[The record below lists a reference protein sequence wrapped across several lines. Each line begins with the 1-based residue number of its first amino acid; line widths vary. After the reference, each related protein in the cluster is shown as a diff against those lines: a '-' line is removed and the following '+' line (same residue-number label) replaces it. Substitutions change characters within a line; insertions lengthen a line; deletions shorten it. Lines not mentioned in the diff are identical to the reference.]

1 MLLRTRRV
9 LAVSAAFAVLPGAL
23 AACGS
28 TPAPAS
34 PSSSAPLPKP
44 SSSAPPTSP
53 KVPDR
58 EPHTLVLNAT
68 GSGDITTIKYSL
80 DGVEKQTGAVDLPW
94 RESLTVAADGKPH
107 QWTLEI
113 DYSGVRT
120 GGIDMFAVFDGKE
133 AGRSGA
139 GSAGSGNT
147 HVSGNASVGG
157 TVDG

>member
-9 LAVSAAFAVLPGAL
+9 LAVSAAFAVLPVAL

-28 TPAPAS
+28 TPAPAAA
-34 PSSSAPLPKP
+34 PSSSAPPPKP
-44 SSSAPPTSP
+44 SSSAPP

-80 DGVEKQTGAVDLPW
+80 DGVEKQTGAVRLPW

-107 QWTLEI
+107 NWTLEI
-113 DYSGVRT
+113 DYSGT
-120 GGIDMFAVFDGKE
+120 GEGGIDMFAVFDGKPF
-133 AGRSGA
+133 GSTHG
-139 GSAGSGNT
+139 GSAGTPGTHISG
-147 HVSGNASVGG
+147 SASVGG
-157 TVDG
+157 AVNG

>member
-9 LAVSAAFAVLPGAL
+9 LAVSAAFAVLPVTL

-28 TPAPAS
+28 TPAPA
-34 PSSSAPLPKP
+34 AP
-44 SSSAPPTSP
+44 SSSAPPPKPSSSETLAPP

-80 DGVEKQTGAVDLPW
+80 DGAEKQTGAVKLPW
-94 RESLTVAADGKPH
+94 RESLTVPADGKPH
-107 QWTLEI
+107 NWTLEI
-113 DYSGVRT
+113 DYSGT
-120 GGIDMFAVFDGKE
+120 GKGGIDMFAVFDGKE

-139 GSAGSGNT
+139 GSAGSGDA
-147 HVSGNASVGG
+147 HVSGSASVGG